1 MAQTLRGT
9 CSMGAAEIQA
19 VNQQTINE
27 VLTTLHRGEL
37 DGPLCAAN
45 SPLARLWLARRWIR
59 AEVGTAASSV
69 TQIAFKNHA
78 EIAQPNAPHF
88 QG

>member
-1 MAQTLRGT
+1 
-9 CSMGAAEIQA
+9 MGAAEIQA

-45 SPLARLWLARRWIR
+45 SPLARLWLTRRLDG
-59 AEVGTAASSV
+59 AESGPEASSV

-78 EIAQPNAPHF
+78 EIAQPNAQHCPT
-88 QG
+88 